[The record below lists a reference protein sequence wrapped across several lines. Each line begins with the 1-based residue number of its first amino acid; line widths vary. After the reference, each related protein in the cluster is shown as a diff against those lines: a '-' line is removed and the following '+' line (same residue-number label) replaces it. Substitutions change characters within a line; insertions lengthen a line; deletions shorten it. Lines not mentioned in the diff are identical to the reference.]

1 MSQATASETRRRV
14 HILGIAGSL
23 RKGSLNRML
32 LRAAGELLPE
42 GVTLEEFDIAGIPVF
57 NQDEEDP
64 LPESV
69 ARLKERIEA
78 ADAILFATPEYN
90 YSVPGVLKNAIDW
103 ASRPQGGNS
112 WQGKPVAVMGAS
124 MGLMGT
130 SRAQY
135 HLRQMFVFLD
145 MYPVNKPEVMIASA
159 HQKFDE
165 EGRLTDAKAR
175 EMVGRLMESLAAWT
189 RRLG

>member
-175 EMVGRLMESLAAWT
+175 EMVGRLVESLAAWT

>member
-1 MSQATASETRRRV
+1 MSQATVSETRRPVR
-14 HILGIAGSL
+14 ILGIAGSL
-23 RKGSLNRML
+23 RKGSLNRRL

-42 GVTLEEFDIAGIPVF
+42 GVTLEEFDLAGIPVF

-69 ARLKERIEA
+69 ARLKEGIEA

-103 ASRPQGGNS
+103 ASRPQGRNS

-145 MYPVNKPEVMIASA
+145 MHALNKPEVMIASA
-159 HQKFDE
+159 HQKFDG

-175 EMVGRLMESLAAWT
+175 EMVGRLVESLAGWT

>member
-1 MSQATASETRRRV
+1 
-14 HILGIAGSL
+14 
-23 RKGSLNRML
+23 ML
-32 LRAAGELLPE
+32 LRAAGEALPE
-42 GVTLEEFDIAGIPVF
+42 GVTLEEFDLAGVPVF
-57 NQDEEDP
+57 NQDAEDP

-78 ADAILFATPEYN
+78 ADAILIATPEYN
-90 YSVPGVLKNAIDW
+90 YSAPGVLKNAIDW

-175 EMVGRLMESLAAWT
+175 EMVGRLVASLAAWT
-189 RRLG
+189 RRLR

>member
-32 LRAAGELLPE
+32 LRAAGAALPE
-42 GVTLEEFDIAGIPVF
+42 GVTLEEFELAGVPVF
-57 NQDEEDP
+57 NQDSEDP

-69 ARLKERIEA
+69 ARLKERIGA
-78 ADAILFATPEYN
+78 ADAILIATPEYN
-90 YSVPGVLKNAIDW
+90 YSAPGVLKNAIDW
-103 ASRPQGGNS
+103 ASRPQGRNS

-145 MYPVNKPEVMIASA
+145 MHPVNKPEVMIASA

-175 EMVGRLMESLAAWT
+175 EMVGRLVESLAAWT
-189 RRLG
+189 RRLR

>member
-1 MSQATASETRRRV
+1 MSQATASETPRRV

-32 LRAAGELLPE
+32 LRAAGEALPE
-42 GVTLEEFDIAGIPVF
+42 GVTLEEFDLAGVPVF
-57 NQDEEDP
+57 NQDAEDP

-78 ADAILFATPEYN
+78 ADAILIATPEYN
-90 YSVPGVLKNAIDW
+90 YSAPGVLKNAIDW

-145 MYPVNKPEVMIASA
+145 MYPVNKPEVMITSA

-175 EMVGRLMESLAAWT
+175 EMVGRLVASLAAWT
-189 RRLG
+189 RRLR